1 MDNIKNRRNASV
13 SFSQLSTEE
22 DMDDQVNAEDSTYL
36 LPSEHS
42 TSTMQNNS
50 QHSLDSMKHEEK
62 ENKRNLLAFW
72 IFGLCNNF
80 AYVIMLSAAHD
91 ILKEEKNKNQSVTY
105 DSAFGNATTDSDTK
119 YLTCNEIGTG
129 AILLADILPALLI
142 KLSSPLYIQKLSYN
156 LKVTVIIATTTLSFI
171 LVSVASNVVF
181 SIIGVCFASFSSGLG
196 EVTFL
201 SLTSFFHK
209 NVVSTWSSGTGG
221 AGIFGAL
228 SYAGLTML
236 NLSPRHTILVMLVIP
251 VIFAFSYFVLL
262 QKPPV
267 LQTIGTD
274 IPHGMLLNSTPPR
287 LMLNTREKLIR
298 IGAVVK
304 YMLPLCLVYIAE
316 YYINQ
321 TLFELL
327 YFNNIWLKSAE
338 QYRWYQVD
346 YQIGVFIA
354 RSSVN
359 LFHLKFLWVPVIL
372 QMGIVAIL
380 QTQVLFHYIKNFWI
394 IIAVIFIE
402 GIQGGLAYVNTYYR
416 MSQEISAEYLEF
428 SIGVTC
434 VADSMGIAIA
444 GLVSIPAH
452 NSICRRHIKM

>member
-1 MDNIKNRRNASV
+1 MINSK
-13 SFSQLSTEE
+13 Q
-22 DMDDQVNAEDSTYL
+22 DQVNAEDSTYL

-42 TSTMQNNS
+42 SGTMQNNS
-50 QHSLDSMKHEEK
+50 QCSLDSMKHEEK

-91 ILKEEKNKNQSVTY
+91 ILKEEENKKQNQSDTFQNN
-105 DSAFGNATTDSDTK
+105 SSTFGNTTADSGSK
-119 YLTCNEIGTG
+119 YLICNEIGTG

-156 LKVTVIIATTTLSFI
+156 LKVTIIIATTTLSFI
-171 LVSVASNVVF
+171 LVSAASNVIF

-236 NLSPRHTILVMLVIP
+236 NLSPRHTILVMLIIP
-251 VIFAFSYFVLL
+251 AIFAFSYFVLL

-267 LQTIGTD
+267 LQTLGTD
-274 IPHGMLLNSTPPR
+274 VSHSMLLNSSPPR
-287 LMLNTREKLIR
+287 LMLNTREKLVR

-327 YFNNIWLKSAE
+327 YFNKIWLKSAE

-359 LFHLKFLWVPVIL
+359 LFHLKFLWLPVIL
-372 QMGIVAIL
+372 QMGILAIL
-380 QTQVLFHYIKNFWI
+380 QTQVLFHYIKSFWI

-402 GIQGGLAYVNTYYR
+402 GVQGGLAYVNTYYR
-416 MSQEISAEYLEF
+416 MSQEISPEYLEF

-444 GLVSIPAH
+444 GLISIPAH
-452 NSICRRHIKM
+452 NSICRRPIKM